1 MQSLPFSADE
11 FFGGIR
17 ECYNRR
23 AYNPAFG
30 RLTFCLLGVAAPVDL
45 IADARI
51 TPFNI
56 GRRIE
61 LTDFTPEEAA
71 PLASGL
77 NHGEHGE
84 HGGGKGKSGKEEP
97 HPHSSFIIHH
107 SSFITSPSPLNRV
120 LYWTGGHPYLTQ
132 KLCSA
137 LAQRTGVPTNADVD
151 AVCHE
156 LFLSRRG
163 QKTDDNLAFAR
174 SRLLYEENHRAA
186 LLDMYQRIL
195 DGRKIRDDATNP
207 LHSILR
213 LSGIVQADNGFLT
226 VRNRIYA
233 HVFNKQW
240 ARDNMPGEELRRQ
253 QAAYWRGLARAAG
266 VGGIIA
272 LAIGGLAGVALNQAQ
287 NARMAEKRATTLQ
300 RNAVERLS
308 RSYVN
313 TGMSLLEQG
322 DAGGALAPL
331 AEAMKLDTKD
341 GERMRM
347 HRLRFA
353 SALALAPTLKHIWFA
368 DKPLRWGAL
377 SPNRQWAAAG
387 GDDGRVHIWSMNT
400 GMELAVDI
408 RHDGAVGYAAFSP
421 DGTRLVTCGKDA
433 CARVWDLNQK
443 RLLCTLKHP
452 RLDSERTEVVH
463 AS

>member
-1 MQSLPFSADE
+1 MRWRKERGF
-11 FFGGIR
+11 
-17 ECYNRR
+17 RR
-23 AYNPAFG
+23 GLMWMRF
-30 RLTFCLLGVAAPVDL
+30 VD
-45 IADARI
+45 
-51 TPFNI
+51 
-56 GRRIE
+56 
-61 LTDFTPEEAA
+61 
-71 PLASGL
+71 
-77 NHGEHGE
+77 
-84 HGGGKGKSGKEEP
+84 
-97 HPHSSFIIHH
+97 
-107 SSFITSPSPLNRV
+107 
-120 LYWTGGHPYLTQ
+120 
-132 KLCSA
+132 
-137 LAQRTGVPTNADVD
+137 
-151 AVCHE
+151 E
-156 LFLSRRG
+156 LFLSRRA
-163 QKTDDNLAFAR
+163 QKTDDNLVFAR
-174 SRLLYEENHRAA
+174 SRLLYEETHRAA

-213 LSGIVQADNGFLT
+213 LSGIVQAKNGLLT

-253 QAAYWRGLARAAG
+253 RAAYRRGVARAAG
-266 VGGIIA
+266 VGGVVA

-287 NARMAEKRATTLQ
+287 NARRAEIKATTLQ

-308 RSYVN
+308 RSYVA

-353 SALALAPTLKHIWFA
+353 SALALAPRLKHIWFA

-387 GDDGRVHIWSMNT
+387 GEDGRVRIWNMDT
-400 GMELAVDI
+400 GAELALDI
-408 RHDGAVGYAAFSP
+408 RHDGAIGYAAFSP
-421 DGTRLVTCGKDA
+421 DGTRLVTCGNDY
-433 CARVWDLNQK
+433 CARVWDLNQR
-443 RLLCTLKHP
+443 RLLCTLQHP
-452 RLDSERTEVVH
+452 RREDGRNEVIH
-463 AS
+463 ASWSRDGKRIATGYWSLFVVWDVSAAGTSQAIDTAKNGVQADNGAKIVLNNTDFEGAGPNEAVLSPDGGRLAEICGNNKGGWKMLPVNRLRFYHWKQSDWRLLLWVSCLIQRGWTQIGCGRHI